1 MSKCTTNAT
10 ACTAARRLTSLYAAC
25 TLNLIKRLRCPIAI
39 VTTSDSSQEE
49 LAEALGRFLAELKST
64 RRSSLRTRQI
74 FSMVCLESYELL
86 NKSMGFVTSLVCL
99 GVPILPQP
107 AGIKRQI
114 NRKEESSVWDS
125 QIGFALGLC
134 WDLEDRSTWLR
145 RHPAPSD
152 RRTLICWDLNDQSTW
167 QRRNPG
173 PSDRRVGF
181 PSWSWT
187 GWFGLAN
194 WENTD
199 KDTVWIDA
207 GFRVKF
213 ELCDGQVIEW
223 PTFHASYDK
232 FSDCSAISQ
241 YIIISA
247 WTTRVTFLGHRRW
260 NTRDANSTFCVARIE
275 LEDGGYLLWEFSAT
289 TKEKF
294 SPDKENLG
302 IHLVD
307 HEPDPDSKTI
317 IFRGPALLVVSKVE
331 DRMERV
337 GFGWVTDSKYEVY
350 GADWEQDSVDSDS
363 MLRWSEDRPRMV
375 KVWQE
380 IRLG

>member
-1 MSKCTTNAT
+1 MHC
-10 ACTAARRLTSLYAAC
+10 C
-25 TLNLIKRLRCPIAI
+25 
-39 VTTSDSSQEE
+39 
-49 LAEALGRFLAELKST
+49 EALDFPLRSMHTKSHQAFKVPYCDSNNIGQFARGVGRSPWEILSRIEEYSTKFLTNPSDILNGMLGI
-64 RRSSLRTRQI
+64 LRAFEQI
-74 FSMVCLESYELL
+74 HGVRHIF
-86 NKSMGFVTSLVCL
+86 

-194 WENTD
+194 WESTD

-247 WTTRVTFLGHRRW
+247 WTTRVTFLGHRRR

-289 TKEKF
+289 TKENF
-294 SPDKENLG
+294 SPDKEYLG

-350 GADWEQDSVDSDS
+350 GADWEQYSVDSDS
-363 MLRWSEDRPRMV
+363 MLSWSEDRPRMV